1 MIRKIDKN
9 KDGMISFLE
18 LSDGL
23 REIGIKIFKGE
34 QAAMMRRLDEDRD
47 GLITYDDLYR
57 GLK

>member
-1 MIRKIDKN
+1 
-9 KDGMISFLE
+9 MISFLE